1 MNGLLR
7 PLFLKFRKNKRL
19 LVGLVELL
27 GVISIIVFY
36 FSLKK
41 VTLGERADYTNR
53 IQHPSHKK
61 RHPKVLKKYDLR
73 QSQVALPR
81 VVGRNS
87 RHGEDGSP
95 AYFNN
100 ISETETELRN
110 LIYEKYSVDHYV
122 AERISLDR
130 RVGEH
135 RHPTCLDINYDL
147 GNLSDYRTS
156 VIIGNRNPK

>member
-7 PLFLKFRKNKRL
+7 PLLLKIRKNKRL

-27 GVISIIVFY
+27 GVISIIVLY

-41 VTLGERADYTNR
+41 VTFGKRD
-53 IQHPSHKK
+53 IIHQVQHPSHRK
-61 RHPKVLKKYDLR
+61 RHTKVLKKYDLG

-147 GNLSDYRTS
+147 GSLSDYRTS
-156 VIIGNRNPK
+156 VIIGNTNPN

>member
-7 PLFLKFRKNKRL
+7 PLLLKIRKNKRL

-27 GVISIIVFY
+27 GVISIIVLY

-41 VTLGERADYTNR
+41 VTFGELD
-53 IQHPSHKK
+53 IIHQVQHSPSHRK
-61 RHPKVLKKYDLR
+61 RHTKLLKKYDMG

-135 RHPTCLDINYDL
+135 RHPTCLDISYDL
-147 GNLSDYRTS
+147 KSLSDYRTS
-156 VIIGNRNPK
+156 VIIGNKNPY